1 MLLKVDARRR
11 IYLPKS
17 VRLESDEVIL
27 IPMGSS
33 YLLIPVPKN
42 IIEIDIDIER
52 ESLRRIAEHKARI
65 DALQR
70 LHRRASRS
78 ADRK

>member
-1 MLLKVDARRR
+1 VILRVDTRRR

-17 VRLESDEVIL
+17 VRLDSDEGIL

-33 YLLIPVPKN
+33 YMLVPVPRRV
-42 IIEIDIDIER
+42 IEVDIDMER
-52 ESLRRIAEHKARI
+52 ESLRKIAEYKARI

-70 LHRRASRS
+70 LRRREGKS
-78 ADRK
+78 ANRE